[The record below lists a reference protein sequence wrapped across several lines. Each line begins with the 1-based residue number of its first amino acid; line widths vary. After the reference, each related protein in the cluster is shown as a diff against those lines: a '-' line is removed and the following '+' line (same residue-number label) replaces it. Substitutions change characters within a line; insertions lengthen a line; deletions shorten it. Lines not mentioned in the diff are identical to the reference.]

1 MSNEMKFAD
10 RIVMVSGAV
19 SGIGKAAAQH
29 QAWLGRGR
37 IKPPGWACLIGGG
50 AQLGLITQSYTLR
63 KITMEKGP
71 ESIYSLGFGPA
82 RSGLPPSA
90 R

>member
-63 KITMEKGP
+63 TKITMAEGAGVHLL
-71 ESIYSLGFGPA
+71 SGFRPGA
-82 RSGLPPSA
+82 
-90 R
+90 